1 MKKYIKILS
10 VLLFVFILTGC
21 KSDKKI
27 ETVLYNELQDQGII
41 EDLTYITKMTYYN
54 HSEDGFPE
62 ENYIY
67 KNKWGELFSIH
78 YEEYYGE
85 KDYDYVILI
94 SYDGIELEDP
104 FYISEETIAN
114 YIYDDETITL
124 KAKYQFGRSTYYTVK
139 KKDKLFGLLGT
150 EYEIKKVED

>member
-27 ETVLYNELQDQGII
+27 ETVLYNELKDQGII

-54 HSEDGFPE
+54 YDEDGFPDE
-62 ENYIY
+62 TYIY
-67 KNKWGELFSIH
+67 KNKWGELYGIH

-104 FYISEETIAN
+104 FYISEETVAN

-139 KKDKLFGLLGT
+139 KKDKFFGLLGT
-150 EYEIKKVED
+150 DYEIKKVED